1 MHQVFIQDPA
11 TPCNPTKQ
19 NIEAAIVYVSTSA
32 MPWNMHGVSST
43 DDMKADANFILSFCR
58 EVGEAIACVPNG
70 NFECDA
76 ARQGMSTRGILA
88 EFGNALD
95 THLRIAGNL
104 CGITYEVFATALWD
118 SYIDNWHK
126 PASHYILTA
135 TKALQAHTQQGN
147 VSVAGGASPMPTSR
161 THTSVP
167 TFSAQYGAQP
177 APSTS
182 HKSTPAGSGRDTN
195 AEVLALAIEGV
206 NKTAPEFSQ
215 TAAVKNLN
223 KIIDLLEGK

>member
-11 TPCNPTKQ
+11 TSHNPTKQ
-19 NIEAAIVYVSTSA
+19 DIEYAIIHVCANVLTVNMKGMRST
-32 MPWNMHGVSST
+32 T
-43 DDMKADANFILSFCR
+43 DMKADGLFLSSFCH
-58 EVGEAIACVPNG
+58 EVGGYITRVPNG
-70 NFECDA
+70 NFEGDA
-76 ARQGMSTRGILA
+76 QRQGMSTRDILA
-88 EFGNALD
+88 EFDKALD
-95 THLRIAGNL
+95 THLRLAGSL

-118 SYIDNWHK
+118 SYIDSWRK

-135 TKALQAHTQQGN
+135 TKVLQTNAQQGK

-161 THTSVP
+161 THTTVP
-167 TFSAQYGAQP
+167 TFSAQHGAQP

-182 HKSTPAGSGRDTN
+182 HKSTPAGSVRDTH

-206 NKTAPEFSQ
+206 NKTACEFSQ